1 MFQLSQT
8 QGEVTKEK
16 QKGVPLWVDT
26 KNAEFRGYKDIW
38 QNTQDKEETN
48 RNNWATVLKSDL
60 AGANCDHWL
69 TDHGPKKPTNPRER
83 LSTQTN

>member
-16 QKGVPLWVDT
+16 QKGVPLRVDT

-48 RNNWATVLKSDL
+48 RNN
-60 AGANCDHWL
+60 
-69 TDHGPKKPTNPRER
+69 
-83 LSTQTN
+83 